1 MEAEIPKNYHKL
13 KSKQRSS
20 LDISHF
26 VSGLLSILL
35 FIITAELC
43 IVQKATV
50 EWPLIITQYSHV
62 LIQYSQVLTQVLT
75 QYSHV
80 LTQYSHLLT
89 QYSHLLTQYSHVLT
103 QYSQVLTQYSHV
115 LTQDSHVYQQLSFP
129 CSFVPFGVISRVISS
144 RCFLKIIN

>member
-62 LIQYSQVLTQVLT
+62 LTQYSHVFTQYSHVFTQYSHVLT

-80 LTQYSHLLT
+80 LTQY
-89 QYSHLLTQYSHVLT
+89 
-103 QYSQVLTQYSHV
+103 
-115 LTQDSHVYQQLSFP
+115 SHVYQQLSFP

>member
-26 VSGLLSILL
+26 VSGLLFILL
-35 FIITAELC
+35 FIITAGLC
-43 IVQKATV
+43 IVQNATM
-50 EWPLIITQYSHV
+50 EWPLVIT
-62 LIQYSQVLTQVLT
+62 QYSQVLTQYSNVLT

-80 LTQYSHLLT
+80 VTQYR
-89 QYSHLLTQYSHVLT
+89 QVLT

-115 LTQDSHVYQQLSFP
+115 LTQYRQVLTQ
-129 CSFVPFGVISRVISS
+129 
-144 RCFLKIIN
+144 